1 MVQRYFDVAPWRQPY
16 QRVYGKRRDPDL
28 SQRDPDELLP
38 EAATTHPTQQH
49 RPFIVHGSKNPP
61 KVPLMNRTYFRMFF
75 FVAKVPL

>member
-1 MVQRYFDVAPWRQPY
+1 ML
-16 QRVYGKRRDPDL
+16 RRSALSAGQTANNETPDL

-61 KVPLMNRTYFRMFF
+61 SLPLMNRTYFRMFF
-75 FVAKVPL
+75 FVAKVPV